1 MFERFSKEARSTVT
15 AAVSEAERFHSDHV
29 GVEHLLLGLLGHSSP
44 ELAGILQEA
53 GTTRELLER
62 RLEETSG
69 AQPFGA
75 DDAEALR
82 SIGIDLDAV
91 SRSLEAVFGP
101 DPLKGTDAPKHRGL
115 TYFGRTHFSPA
126 AKKVLELSLREA
138 IAHKDKTIDAAHLL
152 LGILR
157 SPDTAA
163 SLLGG
168 DAGANRLRD
177 QVQSLLRR
185 TA

>member
-1 MFERFSKEARSTVT
+1 MFERFSKEAHSTIA
-15 AAVSEAERFHSDHV
+15 AAVAEAERFHSDEV
-29 GVEHLLLGLLGHSSP
+29 GVEHLLLGLLMHSSP
-44 ELAGILQEA
+44 ELTGVLERAGV
-53 GTTRELLER
+53 TRELLER
-62 RLEETSG
+62 SLEKTTG

-91 SRSLEAVFGP
+91 SRSLEAVFGA
-101 DPLKGTDAPKHRGL
+101 DALKRTDVPKRRGL
-115 TYFGRTHFSPA
+115 TSFDHTPFSAA

-163 SLLGG
+163 GLLGG
-168 DAGANRLRD
+168 DTGASRLRG
-177 QVQSLLRR
+177 QVEALLRR
-185 TA
+185 SA

>member
-1 MFERFSKEARSTVT
+1 MFERFSKEAHSTIA
-15 AAVSEAERFHSDHV
+15 AAVAEAERFHSDHV
-29 GVEHLLLGLLGHSSP
+29 GVEHLLLGLLMHSSP
-44 ELAGILQEA
+44 ELAGVLERA
-53 GTTRELLER
+53 GVTRELLER
-62 RLEETSG
+62 SLEKTTG

-91 SRSLEAVFGP
+91 SRSLEAVFGA
-101 DPLKGTDAPKHRGL
+101 DALKRTDVPKRRGL
-115 TYFGRTHFSPA
+115 TYFGHTPFSPA

-163 SLLGG
+163 GLLGG
-168 DAGANRLRD
+168 DTGASRLRG
-177 QVQSLLRR
+177 QVEALLRR
-185 TA
+185 SA